1 MSILKFENRT
11 PRTLEDM
18 CVYMRDPLKTDISG
32 VFGIGLINPYNAETE
47 MKFIQNFYRQDNLTY
62 EYLQIIFCFDK
73 GIEADIGT
81 MREVCERI
89 GQVLITDKRQ
99 VLGAIHYLSTDKIH
113 CHYLINYVGIDGS
126 LYQQK
131 FSVLHYKKLV
141 NSILIAYGFQPI
153 KCKESVND
161 NKEGLAIAEPFH
173 FFEDNAMDKKKT
185 TGDNAISVEEFR
197 RRNPNVELNAL
208 QVNYSNENVRRIEAF
223 PTYSSVSMI
232 DTAVTPYGYLQG
244 GYGLNVLYPASS
256 YYLLP
261 PQFFPEARA
270 QEKQIKDFI
279 YAESSTTLFWLRR
292 NKGKLERVP
301 LTNFC
306 LSIEKIYTLVAT
318 NAQEE
323 RITLSVQGKSN
334 VMLDIPLDKLTALYQ
349 ELTKSHPEY
358 RLHNAAKSQANH
370 LFQQYVSEVYEISLE
385 CLPHET
391 VYKNAG
397 WQLSSGGWHY
407 FSGTDKN
414 CRSDFHLATVDTAKF
429 DLVDWVGGLLEVG
442 DYQIMLP
449 LLLHA
454 HLGYTLKLFEDAG
467 YNEQYILAM
476 IGASGSKK
484 TSLARVLFSLFGDA
498 LINFT
503 STDRAIELE
512 LMSRQDSTM
521 ILDDLSSGSDKFLA
535 GKFEKILRQLGD
547 STGRKRSINSGAEQD
562 AVNTRCAVVLT
573 AETDIDALSKS
584 SKLRTLAVY
593 LNVNSLDSAKLKEFQ
608 DDEFNAKMTG
618 GFSKL
623 EQYMTCY
630 VKFLETHYQQMVEV
644 LRTAKLKVTEDF
656 SFARQATIFNMLV
669 GQAELVLLFW
679 LYCNMFS
686 TEKDFVKVYAHWL
699 DVLKRVM
706 EANEQRGKEAEPYVL
721 FLQAVSQALRTGF
734 IAASKD
740 FVADKSIGY
749 VEKTDVILFP
759 DAAYDYVISY
769 YSRLGKIFSEGKRT
783 LWDKFYSLNLI
794 EVYEQQNH
802 KPKLF
807 KKIKL
812 NGVPTDCLWLKWRV
826 VEQLL
831 NQVNNSL
838 GGNTN
843 GN

>member
-11 PRTLEDM
+11 PRPLEDM
-18 CVYMRDPLKTDISG
+18 CVYMRDPLKTDVYG

-47 MKFIQNFYRQDNLTY
+47 MRFIQNFYRQDNLTY

-73 GIEADIGT
+73 GIESDIGT
-81 MREVCERI
+81 LREVCEKI

-113 CHYLINYVGIDGS
+113 CHYLINYVGIDGT

-141 NSILIAYGFQPI
+141 NAILIAYDFQPI
-153 KCKESVND
+153 KCKESAND
-161 NKEGLAIAEPFH
+161 NKGGLAITEPFH
-173 FFEDNAMDKKKT
+173 FFEDNDMDRKNT
-185 TGDNAISVEEFR
+185 TGDNAVSVEEFR
-197 RRNPNVELNAL
+197 RRNQNVELNAL
-208 QVNYSNENVRRIEAF
+208 QVNYSNENVRRVEAF
-223 PTYSSVSMI
+223 PTYSSLPMT
-232 DTAVTPYGYLQG
+232 DTAMTPYGYLQG

-261 PQFFPEARA
+261 QQFLPEPRV
-270 QEKQIKDFI
+270 QEKRIKDFI
-279 YAESSTTLFWLRR
+279 YAESSATLFWLRR
-292 NKGKLERVP
+292 NKNKTERIP
-301 LTNFC
+301 LANFC

-358 RLHNAAKSQANH
+358 RLSNAAKSQANG

-397 WQLSSGGWHY
+397 WQKSSGGWHY
-407 FSGTDKN
+407 FSGTDEN

-476 IGASGSKK
+476 IGVSGSKK
-484 TSLARVLFSLFGDA
+484 TSLARVMFSLFGDA

-512 LMSRQDSTM
+512 LMNRQDSTM

-547 STGRKRSINSGAEQD
+547 STGRKRSISSGTEQE

-584 SKLRTLAVY
+584 SKLRTLAVC
-593 LNVNSLDSAKLKEFQ
+593 LNVDSLDSVKLKEFQ

-618 GFSKL
+618 RFSKL

-630 VKFLETHYQQMVEV
+630 VRFLEKHYQQMVEV
-644 LRTAKLKVTEDF
+644 LRTAKLNVNEDF

-706 EANEQRGKEAEPYVL
+706 EANEQRGKEAEPYIL
-721 FLQAVSQALRTGF
+721 FLQAIVQALRTRD
-734 IAASKD
+734 IAASKN
-740 FVADKSIGY
+740 FISDKNIGY
-749 VEKTDVILFP
+749 VEKSDVILFP

-769 YSRLGKIFSEGKRT
+769 YNRLGKIFSEGKRT